1 MIENIIGFLYQ
12 HFFELIA
19 TWLVALFTKKMVADL
34 GKDRA
39 EIIQNAVATAMY
51 WAEQNFGI
59 ATGELKWE
67 KAWRKIRELLDTQ
80 NIKLTKQEEKDVEV
94 IMESYVPE
102 INATTYQSLP
112 AEEIEKR
119 SVYARPKQYLE
130 ALEWLKEKYNIK
142 TEGAS
147 NEPDPS

>member
-12 HFFELIA
+12 HFFELLA
-19 TWLVALFTKKMVADL
+19 TWLVALFTNKMVKDI

-67 KAWRKIRELLDTQ
+67 KAWRKIRELLETQ
-80 NIKLTKQEEKDVEV
+80 NIKLTAKEEEDVEV
-94 IMESYVPE
+94 IMESFVPE

-112 AEEIEKR
+112 PEEIEKR
-119 SVYARPKQYLE
+119 AIYVRPKKYQE
-130 ALEWLKEKYNIK
+130 ALDYLKEKYNLK
-142 TEGAS
+142 TKEGE